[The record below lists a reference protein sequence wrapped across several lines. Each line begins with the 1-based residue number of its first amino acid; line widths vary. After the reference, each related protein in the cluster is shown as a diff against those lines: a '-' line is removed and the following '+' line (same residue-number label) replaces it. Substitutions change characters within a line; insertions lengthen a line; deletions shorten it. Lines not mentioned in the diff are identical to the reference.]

1 MQSKLMTVCSAGE
14 VILMG
19 KAQYL
24 PVDLV
29 AVEAALGVVLAQE
42 AALLPQQAQQAQWI
56 GPSNS
61 GLLSGIKLPASPPT
75 AVAMCM

>member
-1 MQSKLMTVCSAGE
+1 MTVCSAGE

-29 AVEAALGVVLAQE
+29 AVEAALGVVLDQE
-42 AALLPQQAQQAQWI
+42 AALLPQEEVRLNELLVV
-56 GPSNS
+56 PSTPVQS
-61 GLLSGIKLPASPPT
+61 KLMTVYSAGE
-75 AVAMCM
+75 